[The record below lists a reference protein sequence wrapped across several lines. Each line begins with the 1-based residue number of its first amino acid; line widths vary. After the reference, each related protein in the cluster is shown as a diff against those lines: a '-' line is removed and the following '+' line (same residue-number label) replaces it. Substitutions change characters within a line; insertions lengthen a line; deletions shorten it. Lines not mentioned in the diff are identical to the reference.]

1 MDKTTTN
8 QVRQVLM
15 NELGLTRESI
25 RQLTVEIVT
34 ECVVKY
40 IDNMEKSGHFQQIV
54 EKAFDNKYRSNVTH
68 YENFRHVLYVA
79 AEHAARDFVNKNI
92 SIKLT

>member
-1 MDKTTTN
+1 
-8 QVRQVLM
+8 
-15 NELGLTRESI
+15 
-25 RQLTVEIVT
+25 
-34 ECVVKY
+34 
-40 IDNMEKSGHFQQIV
+40 MEKSGHFQQIV